1 MDNKKLP
8 VAVAIT
14 GASGVIY
21 ALRLLEQLFKAD
33 ETVYLMISQ
42 AGLMVLA
49 MEENL
54 QLGSNPKTIQKRLVE
69 KFHCRPE
76 QLQVFGEQDWLAPPA
91 SGSAKLK
98 GMVVIP
104 CTTGTLGAIA
114 GGVSNCLINRA
125 ADVCLKEK
133 KPLILV
139 IRETP
144 FSTIHLQNMLTLAQ
158 AGATIMP
165 ANPAFYH
172 NPDDI
177 IGVVDYMVA
186 RVLDHLHIKQ
196 NLLAEWG
203 KNSAK

>member
-1 MDNKKLP
+1 MNNKKLP

-33 ETVYLMISQ
+33 KTVYLMISQ

-54 QLGSNPKTIQKRLVE
+54 QLGGNPKTIQKRLVE
-69 KFHCRPE
+69 RFHCRPE
-76 QLQVFGEQDWLAPPA
+76 QLQVFAEQDWLAPPA
-91 SGSAKLK
+91 SGSAQLQ

-114 GGVSNCLINRA
+114 AGVSNCLINRA

-133 KPLILV
+133 TPLILV
-139 IRETP
+139 VRETP
-144 FSTIHLQNMLTLAQ
+144 FSSIHLQNMLTLAN

-172 NPDDI
+172 NPADI
-177 IGVVDYMVA
+177 IGVVDYIVA
-186 RVLDHLHIKQ
+186 RVLDHLGIKQ

-203 KNSAK
+203 K